1 MSMPSALVIGGGG
14 GIGSAVSR
22 RLATTHA
29 VAVGYRRNAERAAS
43 VVDAIAAEGGTAV
56 AVGADVATDEGAAHA
71 VAAAAELGEL
81 RAVVH
86 CAGAWDYTRIDG
98 LTADIVERDFA
109 VNLKSV
115 LLTLSA
121 CGREVADDGR
131 VVVLSSAAAYL
142 APARQSSYAAMK
154 AGVEAATR
162 VAAKELG
169 RRGIA
174 VNVVRPGATDT
185 DRLRESTADAA
196 IEAMASANAFRRLG
210 TADDVARVVEWLVGP
225 DSGWVTGSV
234 IDANGGLF

>member
-1 MSMPSALVIGGGG
+1 M
-14 GIGSAVSR
+14 
-22 RLATTHA
+22 
-29 VAVGYRRNAERAAS
+29 
-43 VVDAIAAEGGTAV
+43 
-56 AVGADVATDEGAAHA
+56 ATDEGAAHA

-86 CAGAWDYTRIDG
+86 CAGAWDFTRIDG

-121 CGREVADDGR
+121 CGREIADDGR

-210 TADDVARVVEWLVGP
+210 TVDDVARVVEWLVGP